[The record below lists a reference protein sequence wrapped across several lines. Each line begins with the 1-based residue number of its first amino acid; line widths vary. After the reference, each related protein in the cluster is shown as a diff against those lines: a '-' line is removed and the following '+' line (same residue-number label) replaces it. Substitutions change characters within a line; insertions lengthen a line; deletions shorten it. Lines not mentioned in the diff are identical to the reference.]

1 MSASSPVVSPLYRRI
16 FLLTL
21 TLIGVVIFI
30 IIFPMIS
37 DLLIV
42 LIISIVLTYVFK
54 PGVVYLEHY
63 GVHRVVSIVSIFVLG
78 TAVIGVGIYFIIPML
93 IDQVVALIDQL
104 KNVDFV
110 ELYAD
115 FIAWMEERMPGIAS
129 RLEITPDQASGWVD
143 QVSTVGAALVQQSHK
158 VVAGAVNIIILATIV
173 PFMTFFFLRDGSKI
187 TKKLIE
193 KVPNRYFEMIL
204 SLAYRIDRQ
213 FGNYVRSVLLE
224 SLIIGVLTWLA
235 LEVLGVKFAVVLG
248 LLNGLLNSIP
258 YFGPFIAYFPI
269 GLVVLITYDPP
280 LLGLLWMLVILIS
293 VQVIDNVAAKPLL
306 ISRSV
311 HVHPVVVLLA
321 VLIGGRLAGAI
332 GMFVAVPLYAIIQVT
347 IADSYTH
354 LKQYRI
360 I

>member
-1 MSASSPVVSPLYRRI
+1 MAGKTDAGSEAMSASSPVVSPLYRRI

-93 IDQVVALIDQL
+93 VDQVVALIDQL

-187 TKKLIE
+187 TK
-193 KVPNRYFEMIL
+193 
-204 SLAYRIDRQ
+204 
-213 FGNYVRSVLLE
+213 
-224 SLIIGVLTWLA
+224 
-235 LEVLGVKFAVVLG
+235 
-248 LLNGLLNSIP
+248 
-258 YFGPFIAYFPI
+258 
-269 GLVVLITYDPP
+269 
-280 LLGLLWMLVILIS
+280 
-293 VQVIDNVAAKPLL
+293 
-306 ISRSV
+306 
-311 HVHPVVVLLA
+311 
-321 VLIGGRLAGAI
+321 
-332 GMFVAVPLYAIIQVT
+332 
-347 IADSYTH
+347 
-354 LKQYRI
+354 
-360 I
+360 